1 MRRIL
6 PAAVLLLSMVVITS
20 CASSSTGG
28 GPAQAAPVVVSPAA
42 TSVAVPSGAASS
54 AVPSAGEASSGAAAS
69 GGDAT
74 CSYPSDG
81 SKPAKP
87 ATAPAASEPKSGTVH
102 VTIALTGGDVKITMD
117 RSGTPCTIGSFVH
130 LATSGYFDDTKCH
143 RLTTSG
149 GLKVLQ
155 CGDPTGTG
163 SGTPGYGFNDETNP
177 SMTYPAGTVA
187 MANTGQPGSN
197 GSQFFLVYADSQLP
211 PNYTVFGHITAGL
224 DVLTKI
230 GAAGVAGGGQD
241 GAPASPITISKVT
254 VAS

>member
-1 MRRIL
+1 MI
-6 PAAVLLLSMVVITS
+6 VITS
-20 CASSSTGG
+20 CAASSTGIA
-28 GPAQAAPVVVSPAA
+28 PAPA
-42 TSVAVPSGAASS
+42 AASS
-54 AVPSAGEASSGAAAS
+54 TGAAAP
-69 GGDAT
+69 GAQAT

-81 SKPAKP
+81 STAAKP
-87 ATAPAASEPKSGTVH
+87 VTPPAASEPKSGTAD
-102 VTIALTGGDVKITMD
+102 VTIAVTGGEVKITMD
-117 RSGTPCTIGSFVH
+117 RSKTPCTIGSFVH
-130 LATSGYFDDTKCH
+130 LATSGYFDGTKCH
-143 RLTTSG
+143 RLTTTD

-163 SGTPGYGFNDETNP
+163 RGTPGYGFNDETNP
-177 SMTYPAGTVA
+177 SMSYPAGTVA

-211 PNYTVFGHITAGL
+211 PSYTVFGHITAGL

-254 VAS
+254 VGS